1 MLKTLIFV
9 LSTVL
14 VLFLVIGFFLPNDYR
29 VESSVVIAA
38 ERQKVYDVVSD
49 LETWPDWTTW
59 SREFDPKCKWTFEGA
74 RTGAGA
80 VMRWEG
86 DPERLRTGELRL
98 VGAAVDRGVDYELL
112 FSDKNFRTTG
122 SIAFADDPQGVR
134 VTWTNEGELG
144 SKPIGGWVKVLI
156 GSMLDRTMS
165 GDFKTSLDR
174 LKVRVEGKPTDA
186 PADPATPAA
195 GSSSPTEPSATDT
208 SGSSSPSPEKQ

>member
-38 ERQKVYDVVSD
+38 EKQKVFDVVSD
-49 LETWPDWTTW
+49 LETWPEWTTW
-59 SREFDPKCKWTFEGA
+59 SREFDPQCKWTFEGA
-74 RTGAGA
+74 RSGTGA
-80 VMRWEG
+80 VMRWDG

-98 VGAAVDRGVDYELL
+98 VDASVERGVDYELL
-112 FSDKNFRTTG
+112 FSDKNFRTKG
-122 SIAFADDPQGVR
+122 SIAFTPDAQGVR
-134 VTWTNEGELG
+134 VTWSNTGELG

-174 LKVRVEGKPTDA
+174 LKVRVEGKPA
-186 PADPATPAA
+186 ENPATPTPPGV
-195 GSSSPTEPSATDT
+195 GSSSSSEPSQ
-208 SGSSSPSPEKQ
+208 EQH